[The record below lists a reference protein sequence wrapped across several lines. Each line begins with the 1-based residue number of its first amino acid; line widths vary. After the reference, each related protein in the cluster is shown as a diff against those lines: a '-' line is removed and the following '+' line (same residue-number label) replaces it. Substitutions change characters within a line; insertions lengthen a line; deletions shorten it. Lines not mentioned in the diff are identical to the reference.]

1 MITHLIRLNLRL
13 NRTMIIWWSLG
24 LWAFLA
30 LTPPAYLRYYPTLAD
45 REGLVDGMRDNMG
58 TRAMY
63 GIFPKPGT
71 IGQFTTW
78 ETGAWMMVLAA
89 AMAVLLITAM
99 HRGAEAKGEA
109 ELIQSAGLPRSKII
123 LAALVAS
130 HLVALMVGVVSI
142 LILIALHYLSTD
154 EISLEGAVTY
164 GLMTTVI
171 MSAFIGL
178 TSILQAL
185 WGNPINLARLGLL
198 AVAVSFLV
206 RMFADAYDAVSATV
220 FNWISPLGWRAQ
232 IMPFT
237 DDDWSALAIA
247 AGIAVALTLIALA
260 LDTRRSFNSSLIPQ
274 RASRERAPRRI
285 RGLLSLNLLTHR
297 GAVVAWSVTTGV
309 IILSM
314 LPLVD
319 SLIPLIEQNDST
331 LNVLQQ
337 LMPAEDLQSEFI
349 VYIFQMVAVMVSVA
363 VVQPLVTYVGQER
376 IRLVDAMRAVGTPRW
391 APLWGAVATA
401 LLTGVACTVLGI
413 LGGFIALRLQDGEVV
428 DGHAL
433 VLASG
438 GSMFLQTIIFT
449 GIVTALA
456 GWFPRAI
463 HLAWLPVVTAG
474 VVSILGP
481 LFELTPEQIDLSP
494 LSHTATPSGDN
505 LGTLAIF
512 AGLGALGIIL
522 GLIGAQRR
530 EIR

>member
-1 MITHLIRLNLRL
+1 MTTHLVRLNLRL

-30 LTPPAYLRYYPTLAD
+30 ITPPAYLRYYPTLAD
-45 REGLVDGMRDNMG
+45 REGLVEGMRNNMG

-63 GIFPKPGT
+63 GLFTPPGT

-89 AMAVLLITAM
+89 VMAVLLITAM

-123 LAALVAS
+123 LAALTAS
-130 HLVALMVGVVSI
+130 HLVALMVGVVSM
-142 LILIALHYLSTD
+142 LILLTLHYVSTD
-154 EISLEGAVTY
+154 EISIEGSITF
-164 GLMTTVI
+164 GLMTTVT
-171 MSAFIGL
+171 MSAFISL

-185 WGNPINLARLGLL
+185 WGNPINLARLGLI

-206 RMFADAYDAVSATV
+206 RMFADAYDSVSTTV

-247 AGIAVALTLIALA
+247 AAIAVGLMLTALA
-260 LDTRRSFNSSLIPQ
+260 LDTRRSFNSALIPQ
-274 RASRERAPRRI
+274 RTSRQRAPRRI
-285 RGLLSLNLLTHR
+285 RGVLSLNLLTHR

-309 IILSM
+309 LIACM

-376 IRLVDAMRAVGTPRW
+376 IRLIDAMRAVGTARW

-401 LLTGVACTVLGI
+401 LLTGVACMILGI
-413 LGGFIALRLQDGEVV
+413 LGGFLALQLQDGEVV
-428 DGHAL
+428 DGYTL

-438 GSMFLQTIIFT
+438 VSLFLQTVIFT
-449 GIVTALA
+449 GIATALA
-456 GWFPRAI
+456 GWFPRII
-463 HLAWLPVVTAG
+463 HLTWLPVVTAG

-494 LSHTATPSGDN
+494 LSHTVTPSGEN
-505 LGTLAIF
+505 LGTLAVF
-512 AGLGALGIIL
+512 AGLGLLGITI